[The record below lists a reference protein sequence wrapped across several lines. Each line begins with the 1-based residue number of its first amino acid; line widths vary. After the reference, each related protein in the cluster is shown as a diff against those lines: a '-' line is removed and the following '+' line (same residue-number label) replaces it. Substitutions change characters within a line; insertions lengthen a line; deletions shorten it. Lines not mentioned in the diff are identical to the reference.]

1 MEIRCSSHQKQTLQ
15 AYQTMKVFDC
25 TALCVCLFSLGQ
37 NTHLLR
43 KCHTLCLLL
52 NYWTT
57 VLSTLDLQTLTY
69 CVPMLCWKVSFIS
82 PLNDAEDD
90 NGTAQLEEDSVDQNR
105 AAEVQYTSICNTYL
119 PMDFPSNTSTS
130 VLNYNWTLNTFQW
143 PSETCNKY

>member
-1 MEIRCSSHQKQTLQ
+1 MEIRCSSHQKQTPQ

-25 TALCVCLFSLGQ
+25 TALCVYLFSLRQ
-37 NTHLLR
+37 TTHLPR

-57 VLSTLDLQTLTY
+57 VLSTLTY
-69 CVPMLCWKVSFIS
+69 CVPLCCVEKYFIS

-105 AAEVQYTSICNTYL
+105 AAEVQYTSISNISL
-119 PMDFPSNTSTS
+119 PMDFPSNISTS
-130 VLNYNWTLNTFQW
+130 VLNNNCTLNTFQW
-143 PSETCNKY
+143 PSEKCNEY